1 MESKIEEKLDK
12 LDINNNKIII
22 PLEQIIL
29 VSSEEL
35 EKIQNETN
43 DVNTSRI
50 LNINVGIL
58 GHVDSGKT
66 SLSKMISSIS
76 STASFDKNPQSKER
90 GITLDLGFSALYIH
104 TPKILKEKFASNKK
118 IIESEYIQ
126 LTLVDCPG
134 HASLIRT
141 VISGASIIDTVI
153 LVIDSIKG
161 IQIQTVEC
169 IALSEIL
176 CEKITIALSKI
187 DLLKNKEDD
196 ANKKIDKLKKIFSKS
211 KFGEDISIIPI
222 TTVDEDK
229 NNIQKMIKLLIKSVI
244 ECIEFNIEEKENDI
258 NKKTES
264 LIAYIDHCFKIKN
277 KGTVATGT
285 IMKGNIKINDEIYF
299 PELSNKYMVKEIQ
312 IFKKSVKSATKGDR
326 VGLLIK
332 NLDNQKIERTIIT
345 SVGSKEVNFLD
356 GGILL
361 LKKVNLYKDK
371 LKSNNKYY
379 VMIGNQGISAKCLFF
394 DYIKKKE
401 ELFIKYDINN
411 IKKTE
416 ICEKNMF
423 YTKEYQYLEEI
434 DVTDYNEYYFAFV
447 KFDKKIIVPNKMI
460 FLGTNI
466 DIDISENKKDRL
478 AFYGK
483 IIFCNNDIN
492 EIIKDL
498 KIAKNK
504 MKEGRIIRVTPEN
517 KKICIVRGFIKK
529 ENMGNINNI
538 LGKEIYGRIENE
550 DKNEIKEENKNEED
564 NQKIIGKIL
573 SSFGQVGKLKVEFN
587 QEIDVKSFKNI
598 ILEMPIKKYVKLDK
612 I

>member
-1 MESKIEEKLDK
+1 MEIKTKEKF
-12 LDINNNKIII
+12 DININIDNKFQI
-22 PLEQIIL
+22 PLEEIIL
-29 VSSEEL
+29 ISPEEV
-35 EKIQNETN
+35 EKIINEIKDNNSTK
-43 DVNTSRI
+43 I

-90 GITLDLGFSALYIH
+90 GITLDLGFSALYIQ
-104 TPKILKEKFASNKK
+104 TPKLLKQFFHNNKK
-118 IIESEYIQ
+118 IVESEYIQ
-126 LTLVDCPG
+126 ITLVDCPG

-141 VISGASIIDTVI
+141 IISGASIIDTVI
-153 LVIDSIKG
+153 LVIDSVKG

-176 CEKITIALSKI
+176 CEKITIALSKE
-187 DLLKNKEDD
+187 DLLKNKEEDIP
-196 ANKKIDKLKKIFSKS
+196 KKTEKLRQIFAKT
-211 KFGEDISIIPI
+211 KFGNDIAIIP
-222 TTVDEDK
+222 TTTLDEDK
-229 NNIQKMIKLLIKSVI
+229 NNIQKTIKLLIKNVI
-244 ECIEFNIEEKENDI
+244 ECIDFNSNEDDI
-258 NKKTES
+258 NNKSDS
-264 LIAYIDHCFKIKN
+264 LIAYIDHCFKVKN

-285 IMKGNIKINDEIYF
+285 IMKGNLKINDEIFF

-312 IFKKSVKSATKGDR
+312 IFRKSVKSATKGDR

-332 NLDNQKIERTIIT
+332 NLDNQKVERTIIT
-345 SVGSKEVNFLD
+345 SVGSKEVNYLE

-361 LKKVNLYKDK
+361 LKKVKLYKDK

-379 VMIGNQGISAKCLFF
+379 LMIGNQGISAKCLFF
-394 DYIKKKE
+394 NYINKKE
-401 ELFIKYDINN
+401 ELISKYDINN

-416 ICEKNMF
+416 ICDKNIF
-423 YTKEYQYLEEI
+423 YSKEYSYLEQI
-434 DVTDYNEYYFAFV
+434 DVNENNEYYFSFV

-483 IIFCNNDIN
+483 IIFGNSDIN
-492 EIIKDL
+492 EVIKNL

-504 MKEGRIIRVTPEN
+504 MKEGRIIRVIPED

-529 ENMGNINNI
+529 ENIGNINNLI
-538 LGKEIYGRIENE
+538 GKEIYGRIEKE
-550 DKNEIKEENKNEED
+550 GKDEIKEEKED
-564 NQKIIGKIL
+564 DKKLVGKIL

-587 QEIDVKSFKNI
+587 QEIDDKIFKNI

>member
-1 MESKIEEKLDK
+1 MEEKLNIN
-12 LDINNNKIII
+12 INNTKIEI
-22 PLEQIIL
+22 PLEQI
-29 VSSEEL
+29 EL
-35 EKIQNETN
+35 ISPENIEKIHNEEN
-43 DVNTSRI
+43 NNNFSKI

-66 SLSKMISSIS
+66 SLSKMISTIS

-90 GITLDLGFSALYIH
+90 GITLDLGFSAFYIH
-104 TPKILKEKFASNKK
+104 IPKILKEKFPLNKK
-118 IIESEYIQ
+118 ITQSEYIQ
-126 LTLVDCPG
+126 ITLVDCPG

-141 VISGASIIDTVI
+141 VIAGASIIDTVI
-153 LVIDSIKG
+153 LVIDCIKG

-176 CEKITIALSKI
+176 CDKITIVLSKI
-187 DLLKNKEDD
+187 DLLKNTETDIN
-196 ANKKIDKLKKIFSKS
+196 NKSEKLKQIFSKT
-211 KFGEDISIIPI
+211 KFGSDVSIIPTSTI
-222 TTVDEDK
+222 EQDK
-229 NNIQKMIKLLIKSVI
+229 TNIEKMIKLLIKSVL
-244 ECIEFNIEEKENDI
+244 ESIEFNIEQESDLD
-258 NKKTES
+258 NKTDS

-312 IFKKSVKSATKGDR
+312 IFKKSVKYATKGDR

-332 NLDNQKIERTIIT
+332 NLDNQKVERTIIT
-345 SVGSKEVNFLD
+345 SVGSKEVNFLE
-356 GGILL
+356 GGVLL

-379 VMIGNQGISAKCLFF
+379 VMIGNQGVSAKCLFF
-394 DYIKKKE
+394 NYINKKE
-401 ELFIKYDINN
+401 ELFNKYDINN

-416 ICEKNMF
+416 ICDKNIF
-423 YTKEYQYLEEI
+423 YNKEYQYLEEI
-434 DVTDYNEYYFAFV
+434 DISENNEYYFAFV

-483 IIFCNNDIN
+483 IVFCNNDIN
-492 EIIKDL
+492 EVIKNL
-498 KIAKNK
+498 KIVKNK
-504 MKEGRIIRVTPEN
+504 MKEGRIIRVTPED

-529 ENMGNINNI
+529 ENMGNINNLI
-538 LGKEIYGRIENE
+538 GKEIFGKIESE
-550 DKNEIKEENKNEED
+550 DKNEIKDEENK
-564 NQKIIGKIL
+564 KLVGKIL

-587 QEIDVKSFKNI
+587 QEIDVKIFKNI
-598 ILEMPIKKYVKLDK
+598 ILEMPIKKYIKLDK
-612 I
+612 L

>member
-1 MESKIEEKLDK
+1 MEIEIEEKLNIN
-12 LDINNNKIII
+12 INNKFQI
-22 PLEQIIL
+22 PLEEIVLI
-29 VSSEEL
+29 SPEEV
-35 EKIQNETN
+35 EKILNEIKDN
-43 DVNTSRI
+43 NSSKI

-90 GITLDLGFSALYIH
+90 GITLDLGFSALYIQ
-104 TPKILKEKFASNKK
+104 TPKILKQFYHNNKK
-118 IIESEYIQ
+118 IVESEYIQ
-126 LTLVDCPG
+126 ITLVDCPG

-141 VISGASIIDTVI
+141 IIAGASIIDTVI
-153 LVIDSIKG
+153 LVIDSVKG

-176 CEKITIALSKI
+176 CEKITIALSKV
-187 DLLKNKEDD
+187 DLLKNKEEDIP
-196 ANKKIDKLKKIFSKS
+196 KKTEKLRQIFSKT
-211 KFGEDISIIPI
+211 KFGNEIDIIP
-222 TTVDEDK
+222 TTTMDEDK

-244 ECIEFNIEEKENDI
+244 ECIDFNTEENEVNIKSD
-258 NKKTES
+258 S
-264 LIAYIDHCFKIKN
+264 LIAYIDHCFKVKN

-285 IMKGNIKINDEIYF
+285 IMKGNLKINDEIFF

-312 IFKKSVKSATKGDR
+312 IFRKSVKSAIKGDR

-332 NLDNQKIERTIIT
+332 NLDNQKVERTIIT
-345 SVGSKEVNFLD
+345 SVGSKEVNYLE

-379 VMIGNQGISAKCLFF
+379 LMIGNQGISAKCLFF
-394 DYIKKKE
+394 NYINKKE
-401 ELFIKYDINN
+401 ELFNKYDINN

-416 ICEKNMF
+416 ICDKGIF
-423 YTKEYQYLEEI
+423 YSKEFTYLEHI
-434 DVTDYNEYYFAFV
+434 DINENNEFSFAFV

-483 IIFCNNDIN
+483 IIFSNNDIN
-492 EIIKDL
+492 EVITNL

-504 MKEGRIIRVTPEN
+504 MKEGRIIRITPED

-529 ENMGNINNI
+529 ENMGNINSLI
-538 LGKEIYGRIENE
+538 GKEIYGKIENE
-550 DKNEIKEENKNEED
+550 GKDEIKEEKED
-564 NQKIIGKIL
+564 DKKLVGKIL

-587 QEIDVKSFKNI
+587 QEIDVKIFKNI

>member
-1 MESKIEEKLDK
+1 MESKIEEKLDFDIK
-12 LDINNNKIII
+12 INNNKLQIS
-22 PLEQIIL
+22 LDEIIL
-29 VSSEEL
+29 ISPEEV
-35 EKIQNETN
+35 EKIHNEIN
-43 DVNTSRI
+43 DNNSSKI

-90 GITLDLGFSALYIH
+90 GITLDLGFSALYIQ
-104 TPKILKEKFASNKK
+104 TPKILKQLFQNNKK
-118 IIESEYIQ
+118 IIQSEYIQ
-126 LTLVDCPG
+126 ITLVDCPG

-141 VISGASIIDTVI
+141 IISGASIIDTVI

-161 IQIQTVEC
+161 IQIQTIEC

-187 DLLKNKEDD
+187 DLLKNKEEDIP
-196 ANKKIDKLKKIFSKS
+196 KKTEKLKQIFSKT
-211 KFGEDISIIPI
+211 KFGNDISIIP
-222 TTVDEDK
+222 TTTLDEDK

-244 ECIEFNIEEKENDI
+244 ECIDFTSKYNEEI
-258 NKKTES
+258 NTKSDS

-285 IMKGNIKINDEIYF
+285 IMKGNLKINDEIFF

-312 IFKKSVKSATKGDR
+312 IFRKSVKFAAKGDR

-345 SVGSKEVNFLD
+345 SVGSKEVNYLE

-371 LKSNNKYY
+371 LKSNSKYY
-379 VMIGNQGISAKCLFF
+379 LMIGNQGISAKCLFF
-394 DYIKKKE
+394 NYNKKE
-401 ELFIKYDINN
+401 EELFKKYDINN

-416 ICEKNMF
+416 ISDKNVF
-423 YTKEYQYLEEI
+423 YSKEYTYLEQI
-434 DVTDYNEYYFAFV
+434 DINENNEYYFAFV

-478 AFYGK
+478 AFFGK
-483 IIFCNNDIN
+483 IIFSNNNIN
-492 EIIKDL
+492 EVITNL

-504 MKEGRIIRVTPEN
+504 IKEGRFIRVIPEDN
-517 KKICIVRGFIKK
+517 KICIVRGFIKK
-529 ENMGNINNI
+529 ENMGNINNLI
-538 LGKEIYGRIENE
+538 GKEIFGRIENE
-550 DKNEIKEENKNEED
+550 EKNEIKEQEKENDK
-564 NQKIIGKIL
+564 KLVGKIL

-587 QEIDVKSFKNI
+587 QEIDVKNFKNI
-598 ILEMPIKKYVKLDK
+598 VLEMPIKKYVKLDK

>member
-1 MESKIEEKLDK
+1 MESKIEDVEK
-12 LDINNNKIII
+12 ITNNNFQFQI
-22 PLEQIIL
+22 PLEEIIL
-29 VSSEEL
+29 IPPEDL
-35 EKIQNETN
+35 GKILIESN
-43 DVNTSRI
+43 DINSTKV

-90 GITLDLGFSALYIH
+90 GITLDLGFSALYIQ
-104 TPKILKEKFASNKK
+104 TPKILKELFPNNKK
-118 IIESEYIQ
+118 IIQSEYIQ
-126 LTLVDCPG
+126 ITLVDCPG

-187 DLLKNKEDD
+187 DLLKNKDEDI
-196 ANKKIDKLKKIFSKS
+196 NKKSEKLRQIFSKT
-211 KFGEDISIIPI
+211 KFGNSVPIIPT
-222 TTVDEDK
+222 TTVGEDK
-229 NNIQKMIKLLIKSVI
+229 AEIEKMIKLLIKNMI
-244 ECIEFNIEEKENDI
+244 ECIDFTLNENISDKSN
-258 NKKTES
+258 S
-264 LIAYIDHCFKIKN
+264 LIAFIDHCFKIKN

-299 PELSNKYMVKEIQ
+299 PDLSNKYMVKEIQ

-332 NLDNQKIERTIIT
+332 NLDNQKVERTIIT
-345 SVGSKEVNFLD
+345 SVGSKEVNYLD
-356 GGILL
+356 GGIFL
-361 LKKVNLYKDK
+361 LKKVNLYKDN
-371 LKSNNKYY
+371 LKSNLKYY
-379 VMIGNQGISAKCLFF
+379 LMIGNQGVSSKCIFF
-394 DYIKKKE
+394 NYDNKKE
-401 ELFIKYDINN
+401 ELFKTYDINN

-416 ICEKNMF
+416 ICDKNIF
-423 YTKEYQYLEEI
+423 YNKEYKYLESI
-434 DVTDYNEYYFAFV
+434 DISDNNEYYFAYI
-447 KFDKKIIVPNKMI
+447 KFDKKIIVPNDMI

-478 AFYGK
+478 AFFGK
-483 IIFCNNDIN
+483 IIFSNSDIKEVINN
-492 EIIKDL
+492 L
-498 KIAKNK
+498 KIVKDK

-517 KKICIVRGFIKK
+517 KKIGIVRGFIKK
-529 ENMGNINNI
+529 ENMSNIDKLI
-538 LGKEIYGRIENE
+538 GKEIYGKIQKDEININDKDE
-550 DKNEIKEENKNEED
+550 DK
-564 NQKIIGKIL
+564 KIVGKIL

-587 QEIDVKSFKNI
+587 QDIDIKNFKNI
-598 ILEMPIKKYVKLDK
+598 ILEMPIKKYIKLDK

>member
-12 LDINNNKIII
+12 LDINNNNIII

-153 LVIDSIKG
+153 LVIDSVKG

-176 CEKITIALSKI
+176 CEKITIALSKV

-211 KFGEDISIIPI
+211 KFGENISIIPT

-258 NKKTES
+258 NKKNES

-361 LKKVNLYKDK
+361 LRKVNLYKDK

-416 ICEKNMF
+416 ICEKNKF

-434 DVTDYNEYYFAFV
+434 DVTDNNEYYFAFV

>member
-1 MESKIEEKLDK
+1 ML
-12 LDINNNKIII
+12 
-22 PLEQIIL
+22 
-29 VSSEEL
+29 SS
-35 EKIQNETN
+35 
-43 DVNTSRI
+43 V
-50 LNINVGIL
+50 
-58 GHVDSGKT
+58 
-66 SLSKMISSIS
+66 S

-104 TPKILKEKFASNKK
+104 TPKFLKNLFPNNQK

-126 LTLVDCPG
+126 ITLVDCPG

-141 VISGASIIDTVI
+141 IISGASIIDTMI

-161 IQIQTVEC
+161 IQIQTIEC

-176 CEKITIALSKI
+176 CEKITIAMSKI
-187 DLLKNKEDD
+187 DLLKDKEEEIP
-196 ANKKIDKLKKIFSKS
+196 KKIDKLKQIFSKT
-211 KFGEDISIIPI
+211 KFGKSVPI
-222 TTVDEDK
+222 VPTTILDEDK
-229 NNIQKMIKLLIKSVI
+229 NNIEKTIKLLIKNII
-244 ECIEFNIEEKENDI
+244 ECIDFNTKDNEI
-258 NKKTES
+258 NQKSDS
-264 LIAYIDHCFKIKN
+264 LIAYIDHCFKVKN

-299 PELSNKYMVKEIQ
+299 PELSNKFMIKEIQ
-312 IFKKSVKSATKGDR
+312 IFRKSVKSATKGDR

-332 NLDNQKIERTIIT
+332 NLDNQKVERTIVT
-345 SVGSKEVNFLD
+345 SVGSKEVNYLE

-361 LKKVNLYKDK
+361 LRKVNLYKDK

-379 VMIGNQGISAKCLFF
+379 LMIGNQGISAKCLFF
-394 DYIKKKE
+394 NYLNKKE
-401 ELFIKYDINN
+401 ELFNKYNINN

-416 ICEKNMF
+416 ICDKNIF
-423 YTKEYQYLEEI
+423 YDKEYTYLEYI
-434 DVTDYNEYYFAFV
+434 DISENNEYYFAFV

-478 AFYGK
+478 AFFGK
-483 IIFCNNDIN
+483 IIFCNNEIN
-492 EIIKDL
+492 EVIKNL
-498 KIAKNK
+498 KIVKNK
-504 MKEGRIIRVTPEN
+504 IKEGKIIRVLPED

-529 ENMGNINNI
+529 ENMGNINSLI
-538 LGKEIYGRIENE
+538 GKEISGRIENE
-550 DKNEIKEENKNEED
+550 GKDEIKNEEKKE
-564 NQKIIGKIL
+564 NKKLVGKIL

-587 QEIDVKSFKNI
+587 QEIDVKIFKNI

>member
-1 MESKIEEKLDK
+1 MESKIEDVEK
-12 LDINNNKIII
+12 ITNNNFQFQI
-22 PLEQIIL
+22 PLEEIIL
-29 VSSEEL
+29 IPPEDL
-35 EKIQNETN
+35 GKILVESN
-43 DVNTSRI
+43 DINSTKV

-90 GITLDLGFSALYIH
+90 GITLDLGFSALYIQ
-104 TPKILKEKFASNKK
+104 TPKILKELFPNNKK
-118 IIESEYIQ
+118 IIQSEYIQ
-126 LTLVDCPG
+126 ITLVDCPG

-187 DLLKNKEDD
+187 DLLKNKDEDI
-196 ANKKIDKLKKIFSKS
+196 NKKSEKLRQIFSKT
-211 KFGEDISIIPI
+211 KFGNSVPIIPT
-222 TTVDEDK
+222 TTVGEDK
-229 NNIQKMIKLLIKSVI
+229 AEIEKMIKLLIKNMI
-244 ECIEFNIEEKENDI
+244 ECIDFTLNENISDKSN
-258 NKKTES
+258 S
-264 LIAYIDHCFKIKN
+264 LIAFIDHCFKIKN

-299 PELSNKYMVKEIQ
+299 PDLSNKYMVKEIQ

-332 NLDNQKIERTIIT
+332 NLDNQKVERTIIT
-345 SVGSKEVNFLD
+345 SVGSKEVNYLD
-356 GGILL
+356 GGIFL
-361 LKKVNLYKDK
+361 LKKVNLYKDN
-371 LKSNNKYY
+371 LKSNLKYY
-379 VMIGNQGISAKCLFF
+379 LMIGNQGVSSKCIFF
-394 DYIKKKE
+394 NYDNKKE
-401 ELFIKYDINN
+401 ELFKTYDINN

-416 ICEKNMF
+416 ICDKNIF
-423 YTKEYQYLEEI
+423 YNKEYKYLESI
-434 DVTDYNEYYFAFV
+434 DISDNNEYYFAYI
-447 KFDKKIIVPNKMI
+447 KFDKKIIVPNDMI

-478 AFYGK
+478 AFFGK
-483 IIFCNNDIN
+483 IIFSNSDIKEVINN
-492 EIIKDL
+492 L
-498 KIAKNK
+498 KIVKDK

-517 KKICIVRGFIKK
+517 KKIGIVRGFIKK
-529 ENMGNINNI
+529 ENMSNIDKLI
-538 LGKEIYGRIENE
+538 GKEIYGKIQKDEININDKDE
-550 DKNEIKEENKNEED
+550 DK
-564 NQKIIGKIL
+564 KIVGKIL

-587 QEIDVKSFKNI
+587 QEIDIKNFKNI
-598 ILEMPIKKYVKLDK
+598 ILEMPIKKYIKLDK

>member
-1 MESKIEEKLDK
+1 MESNIKDNFEV
-12 LDINNNKIII
+12 NKFQI

-29 VSSEEL
+29 ISPEEL
-35 EKIQNETN
+35 EKIQNEIN
-43 DVNTSRI
+43 DNNSFKI

-66 SLSKMISSIS
+66 SLSKIISSIS

-90 GITLDLGFSALYIH
+90 GITLDLGFSALYIQ
-104 TPKILKEKFASNKK
+104 TPKILKEKFSSNKK
-118 IIESEYIQ
+118 IVQSEYIQ
-126 LTLVDCPG
+126 ITLVDCPG

-153 LVIDSIKG
+153 LVIDSVKG

-176 CEKITIALSKI
+176 CQKITIALSKI

-196 ANKKIDKLKKIFSKS
+196 ISKKTEKLKQIFAKT
-211 KFGEDISIIPI
+211 KFGNDISIIP
-222 TTVDEDK
+222 TTTIEQDK
-229 NNIQKMIKLLIKSVI
+229 NNIENMIKLLIKSVI
-244 ECIEFNIEEKENDI
+244 ECIEFNNIEDNEINNKND
-258 NKKTES
+258 S

-299 PELSNKYMVKEIQ
+299 PELSNKYMIKEIQ
-312 IFKKSVKSATKGDR
+312 IFRKSVKSATKGDR

-332 NLDNQKIERTIIT
+332 NLDNQKVERTIIT
-345 SVGSKEVNFLD
+345 SVGSKEVNYLE
-356 GGILL
+356 GGVLL

-379 VMIGNQGISAKCLFF
+379 LMIGNQGISAKCLFF
-394 DYIKKKE
+394 NYLSDNKKE
-401 ELFIKYDINN
+401 ELFIKYDIDN

-416 ICEKNMF
+416 ICDKNIF
-423 YTKEYQYLEEI
+423 YNKEFQYLEEI
-434 DVTDYNEYYFAFV
+434 DISENNEYYFAYV

-483 IIFCNNDIN
+483 IIFSNNDIN
-492 EIIKDL
+492 EVIKDL
-498 KIAKNK
+498 KIIKNK
-504 MKEGRIIRVTPEN
+504 MKEGRIIRVIPED

-529 ENMGNINNI
+529 ENMGNINNLI
-538 LGKEIYGRIENE
+538 GKEIFGKIENE
-550 DKNEIKEENKNEED
+550 EKEEKEENKIED
-564 NQKIIGKIL
+564 DKNNKIIGKIL

-587 QEIDVKSFKNI
+587 QEIDIKTFKNI
-598 ILEMPIKKYVKLDK
+598 KLEMPIKKYIKLDK

>member
-1 MESKIEEKLDK
+1 MESNIKDNFEV
-12 LDINNNKIII
+12 NKFQI

-29 VSSEEL
+29 ISPEDL
-35 EKIQNETN
+35 EKIQNEIN
-43 DVNTSRI
+43 DNNSFKI

-66 SLSKMISSIS
+66 SLSKIISSIS

-90 GITLDLGFSALYIH
+90 GITLDLGFSALYIQ
-104 TPKILKEKFASNKK
+104 TPKILKEKFSSNKK
-118 IIESEYIQ
+118 IVQSEYIQ
-126 LTLVDCPG
+126 ITLVDCPG

-153 LVIDSIKG
+153 LVIDSVKG

-176 CEKITIALSKI
+176 CQKITIALSKI

-196 ANKKIDKLKKIFSKS
+196 ISKKTEKLKQIFSKT
-211 KFGEDISIIPI
+211 KFGNDISIIP
-222 TTVDEDK
+222 TTTIEQDK
-229 NNIQKMIKLLIKSVI
+229 NNIENMIKLLIKSVI
-244 ECIEFNIEEKENDI
+244 ECIEFNNIEDNEINNKND
-258 NKKTES
+258 S

-312 IFKKSVKSATKGDR
+312 IFRKSVKSATKGDR

-332 NLDNQKIERTIIT
+332 NLDNQKVERTIIT
-345 SVGSKEVNFLD
+345 SVGSKEVNYLE
-356 GGILL
+356 GGVLL

-379 VMIGNQGISAKCLFF
+379 LMIGNQGISAKCLFF
-394 DYIKKKE
+394 NYLSDNKKE
-401 ELFIKYDINN
+401 ELFIKYDIDN

-416 ICEKNMF
+416 ICDKNIF
-423 YTKEYQYLEEI
+423 YNKEFQYLEEI
-434 DVTDYNEYYFAFV
+434 DISENNEYYFAYV

-483 IIFCNNDIN
+483 IIFSNNDIN
-492 EIIKDL
+492 EVIKDL
-498 KIAKNK
+498 KIIKNK
-504 MKEGRIIRVTPEN
+504 MKEGRIIRVIPED

-529 ENMGNINNI
+529 ENMGNINNLI
-538 LGKEIYGRIENE
+538 GKEIFGKIENE
-550 DKNEIKEENKNEED
+550 EKEENKIED
-564 NQKIIGKIL
+564 DKNNKIIGKIL

-587 QEIDVKSFKNI
+587 QEIDIKIFKNI
-598 ILEMPIKKYVKLDK
+598 KLEMPIKKYIKLDK

>member
-1 MESKIEEKLDK
+1 MESNIKDNFEV
-12 LDINNNKIII
+12 NKFQI

-29 VSSEEL
+29 ISPEEL
-35 EKIQNETN
+35 EKIQNEIN
-43 DVNTSRI
+43 DNNSFKI

-66 SLSKMISSIS
+66 SLSKIISSIS

-90 GITLDLGFSALYIH
+90 GITLDLGFSALYIQ
-104 TPKILKEKFASNKK
+104 TPKILKEKFSSNKK
-118 IIESEYIQ
+118 IVQSEYIQ
-126 LTLVDCPG
+126 ITLVDCPG

-153 LVIDSIKG
+153 LVIDSVKG

-176 CEKITIALSKI
+176 CQKITIALSKI

-196 ANKKIDKLKKIFSKS
+196 ISKKTEKLKQIFAKT
-211 KFGEDISIIPI
+211 KFGNDISIIP
-222 TTVDEDK
+222 TTTIEQDK
-229 NNIQKMIKLLIKSVI
+229 NNIENMIKLLIKSVI
-244 ECIEFNIEEKENDI
+244 ECIEFNNIEDNEINNKND
-258 NKKTES
+258 S

-312 IFKKSVKSATKGDR
+312 IFRKSVKSATKGDR

-332 NLDNQKIERTIIT
+332 NLDNQKVERTIIT
-345 SVGSKEVNFLD
+345 SVGSKEVNYLE
-356 GGILL
+356 GGVLL

-379 VMIGNQGISAKCLFF
+379 LMIGNQGISAKCLFF
-394 DYIKKKE
+394 NYLSDNKKE
-401 ELFIKYDINN
+401 ELFIKYDIDN

-416 ICEKNMF
+416 ICDKNIF
-423 YTKEYQYLEEI
+423 YNKEFQYLEEI
-434 DVTDYNEYYFAFV
+434 DISENNEYYFAYV

-483 IIFCNNDIN
+483 IIFSNNDIN
-492 EIIKDL
+492 EVIKDL
-498 KIAKNK
+498 KIIKNK
-504 MKEGRIIRVTPEN
+504 MKEGRIIRVIPED

-529 ENMGNINNI
+529 ENMGNINNLI
-538 LGKEIYGRIENE
+538 GKEIFGKIENE
-550 DKNEIKEENKNEED
+550 EKEENKIED
-564 NQKIIGKIL
+564 DKNNKIIGKIL

-587 QEIDVKSFKNI
+587 QEIDIKTFKNI
-598 ILEMPIKKYVKLDK
+598 KLEMPIKKYIKLDK